1 MGLLDFSEGDYI
13 RTVDG
18 LFFAVKGGRHSDDL
32 VVAILRYVP
41 DEEGERIL
49 DGKRYSRIYDI
60 GQTTS
65 FLRENHGEY
74 LNYIEWLGLELQS
87 VPKSRIA
94 EIYKPGVK
102 LKEILVNPRSNLE
115 QLVSRFVG
123 TLSAESG
130 VDVSFFGVSGSTLIG
145 LEISDSDIDLNVYGE
160 FEGRKVYDALR
171 KIRQEQDWVSA
182 YDETSIEPVLVS
194 RWADTG
200 LDLERFRPIECS
212 KVLHGLIDGVDYFIR
227 LLMEEDESNSTPLG
241 TVTLSATITDATH
254 SIYTPCIYRVD
265 NVVIEDG
272 SEQLMVSELKSYR
285 GKYTEQVKQEDRIHA
300 RGTLEKVDANDAFF
314 YRLVLGRRGD
324 YLLSI

>member
-1 MGLLDFSEGDYI
+1 MGLSDFSEGDYI

-41 DEEGERIL
+41 DEEGERML
-49 DGKRYSRIYDI
+49 DGKRYSRVYDI

-74 LNYIEWLGLELQS
+74 LNYIDWLDLELQS
-87 VPKSRIA
+87 VPRSRIA
-94 EIYKPGVK
+94 EIYKPGAK
-102 LKEILVNPRSNLE
+102 LKEIIVNPRSNLE

-130 VDVSFFGVSGSTLIG
+130 VDVSFFGVSGSMLIG
-145 LEISDSDIDLNVYGE
+145 LETPDSDIDLNVYGE
-160 FEGRKVYDALR
+160 LNGRKVYDALR
-171 KIRQEQDWVSA
+171 KIRQDQDWVSA

-241 TVTLSATITDATH
+241 KVTLSATITDATH
-254 SIYTPCIYRVD
+254 SVYSPCIYRID

-272 SEQLMVSELKSYR
+272 SEQFMVSELKSYR
-285 GKYTEQVKQEDRIHA
+285 GKYTEQVKQGDRIQA
-300 RGTLEKVDANDAFF
+300 RGSLEKVGPDDVIF
-314 YRLVLGRRGD
+314 YRLVLGWRGD